1 MLRKILV
8 VLAALLAVLV
18 FLVAR
23 QPDDFR
29 VTRSATIS
37 APADRVFAEVNDFH
51 RWTAWSPFEKDP
63 AMART
68 FAGQPTGTGAI
79 YEWSGNRDVG
89 AGRSTI
95 VDSRPNDLIRIKLE
109 FLRPFAAT
117 NTAEFSFVP
126 RGEQTSVT
134 WTLYGRNTLLSK
146 AIGLF
151 MSMDAMVGTEFE
163 NGLGRLKAVVESSSA
178 G

>member
-1 MLRKILV
+1 MLRTILV
-8 VLAALLAVLV
+8 VLAALLAVFVL
-18 FLVAR
+18 LVAR
-23 QPDDFR
+23 QPDEFR

-109 FLRPFAAT
+109 FLRLFAAT

-146 AIGLF
+146 AIGVF

-163 NGLGRLKAVVESSSA
+163 NGLGRLKAVVESSST